1 MEIKKGECGHY
12 RLHVAC
18 ADLSPHTHTHTNTHR
33 TILGRSPACALVMD
47 NFLVSRQ
54 HAEIEFVSEATK
66 QVEYERMSE
75 NGKYK
80 LDQTMK
86 GMDLPFFFT
95 VTDVS
100 TNGTYINKRP
110 LVKHSPRVLRNGD
123 KIVINNDVVATFV
136 LG

>member
-1 MEIKKGECGHY
+1 
-12 RLHVAC
+12 
-18 ADLSPHTHTHTNTHR
+18 
-33 TILGRSPACALVMD
+33 
-47 NFLVSRQ
+47 
-54 HAEIEFVSEATK
+54 
-66 QVEYERMSE
+66 MSE